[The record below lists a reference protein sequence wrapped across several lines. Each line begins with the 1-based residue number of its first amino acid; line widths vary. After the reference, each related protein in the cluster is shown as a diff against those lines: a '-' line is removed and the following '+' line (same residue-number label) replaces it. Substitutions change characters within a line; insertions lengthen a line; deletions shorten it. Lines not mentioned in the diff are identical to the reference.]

1 MTGERW
7 TQPVAG
13 PAGMTASEAQAAYE
27 ASQADLDPAERS
39 GPGYTEPPLDWEPE
53 RDSELG
59 SSGRQAEAEAEPE
72 IEL

>member
-1 MTGERW
+1 MTDDGW

-13 PAGMTASEAQAAYE
+13 PAGMTASEAQAAHE

-53 RDSELG
+53 R
-59 SSGRQAEAEAEPE
+59 EAEYGAE
-72 IEL
+72 L